1 MIHGLLA
8 AFFALLVGFSL
19 KVLLELS
26 WKEPK
31 DQALGL
37 ILLSSCTLPSAALFA
52 VFAHKLFL
60 LVMMYE

>member
-1 MIHGLLA
+1 MIYGLLA
-8 AFFALLVGFSL
+8 VVFALLVGFSL

-31 DQALGL
+31 SQALGL
-37 ILLSSCTLPSAALFA
+37 ILLSSCTLPAAALFA
-52 VFAHKLFL
+52 FFAHKLFS